1 MKISDLTSRL
11 TEKDIIKL
19 KKLFDNPIPLDQ
31 AKDILSPFVQDQD
44 LDAIIDNEL
53 QNKGNRDAR
62 DLLSEW
68 LKQNIPELFA
78 EEPEMAMPYESP
90 ITSHPDITGE

>member
-1 MKISDLTSRL
+1 MKISDLTSSL
-11 TEKDIIKL
+11 TQKDIIEF

-31 AKDILSPFVQDQD
+31 AKEIISPYVQDQD
-44 LDAIIDNEL
+44 LSAIIDNEL
-53 QNKGNRDAR
+53 QIKGNRDAR

-68 LKQNIPELFA
+68 LRQNMPELFA
-78 EEPEMAMPYESP
+78 EEPVMAMPYESP